1 VSKPRYPSDAKTL
14 HGIAAS
20 PSSFWLAVGLVAFAT
35 FVWAYWRTIYSLAG
49 DLNADEN
56 YSVGLLV
63 PFVALYLAWRER
75 DALRQCV
82 WRPAWWGGI
91 GLILAAQ
98 AARLYGIL
106 FLFESAER
114 YALVLTV
121 VGVVLLIA
129 GWQVFRRLLWVLLF
143 LFLMVPLPGRV
154 HNMISGPLQTQAATG
169 AVFLL
174 EVFGASVHRT
184 GNVLTVNGAEV
195 AVAEACSGLRMLTA
209 FVVVAATLAY
219 LVKRPRWQKAV
230 LVISSVPVAI
240 ACNLSRLCV
249 TAVLFAM
256 GFGKLAE
263 TFFHDFAGLAM
274 MPLAVLILAG
284 ELAVMKKLV
293 VPDSPAAPPAAL
305 RKPPGRAAVGEKA

>member
-1 VSKPRYPSDAKTL
+1 VKAL

-20 PSSFWLAVGLVAFAT
+20 LPSFWLAVGLVALAT
-35 FVWAYWRTIYSLAG
+35 LVWAYWTTIYALTR

-75 DALRQCV
+75 DALRQCA
-82 WRPAWWGGI
+82 WRPAWWGGT

-98 AARLYGIL
+98 AARFYGLDSLI
-106 FLFESAER
+106 ESAER

-121 VGVVLLIA
+121 VGMVLLVA
-129 GWQVFRRLLWVLLF
+129 GSQVFRRLLWVLLF

-174 EVFGASVHRT
+174 EVLGASVHRT

-230 LVISSVPVAI
+230 LVVSSVPVAI
-240 ACNLSRLCV
+240 LCNLARLCI
-249 TAVLFAM
+249 TAELFAM
-256 GFGKLAE
+256 GFGKAAE

-284 ELAVMKKLV
+284 ELALMKKLV
-293 VPDSPAAPPAAL
+293 VPDPQAPSQKPAH
-305 RKPPGRAAVGEKA
+305 RAAVGE

>member
-1 VSKPRYPSDAKTL
+1 VAKLRYPSDLKAL
-14 HGIAAS
+14 HGFAMS
-20 PSSFWLAVGLVAFAT
+20 LSSFWLAVGLAALAT
-35 FVWAYWRTIYSLAG
+35 LVWAYWTTIYALTR
-49 DLNADEN
+49 DLYADEN

-75 DALRQCV
+75 DALRQCA

-98 AARLYGIL
+98 AARFYGL
-106 FLFESAER
+106 DSLVESAER

-121 VGVVLLIA
+121 AGMVLLIA
-129 GWQVFRRLLWVLLF
+129 GWQVFGRLLWVLLF

-174 EVFGASVHRT
+174 EVLGASVHRT
-184 GNVLTVNGAEV
+184 GNVLTVNGTEV

-230 LVISSVPVAI
+230 LVASSVPVAI
-240 ACNLSRLCV
+240 LCNLARLCV
-249 TAVLFAM
+249 TAELFAM
-256 GFGKLAE
+256 GFGAAAE

-284 ELAVMKKLV
+284 ELALMKRVV
-293 VPDSPAAPPAAL
+293 VPDPQAPAPSAKPAH
-305 RKPPGRAAVGEKA
+305 RAGLGQKM

>member
-1 VSKPRYPSDAKTL
+1 MSKPRYPSDVRAL

-20 PSSFWLAVGLVAFAT
+20 LPSFWLAVGLVAFAT
-35 FVWAYWRTIYSLAG
+35 FVWAYWRTIYALTG

-75 DALRQCV
+75 NALRRCA

-98 AARLYGIL
+98 AARFYGL
-106 FLFESAER
+106 DALVESAER

-121 VGVVLLIA
+121 AGMVLLVA

-143 LFLMVPLPGRV
+143 LFLMVPLPGRI

-169 AVFLL
+169 AVFVL
-174 EVFGASVHRT
+174 EVLGASVHRT

-209 FVVVAATLAY
+209 FIVVAATLAY

-230 LVISSVPVAI
+230 LVVSSVPVAI
-240 ACNLSRLCV
+240 LCNLARLCI
-249 TAVLFAM
+249 TAELFAM
-256 GFGKLAE
+256 GFGEAAK

-274 MPLAVLILAG
+274 MPLAVLILAA
-284 ELAVMKKLV
+284 ELALMKKLV
-293 VPDSPAAPPAAL
+293 VPDPQAPVPAQKPAP
-305 RKPPGRAAVGEKA
+305 RAAVGEKV

>member
-1 VSKPRYPSDAKTL
+1 MAKPRYPSDLKAL
-14 HGIAAS
+14 HEITVS
-20 PSSFWLAVGLVAFAT
+20 LFQSWLAVGVVGLAILA
-35 FVWAYWRTIYSLAG
+35 WAYWATIHALAR
-49 DLNADEN
+49 DLYADDN

-63 PFVALYLAWRER
+63 PFVALYLVWRER
-75 DALRQCV
+75 DALRQCA

-98 AARLYGIL
+98 AARLYGLL
-106 FLFESAER
+106 FLFGSAER

-121 VGVVLLIA
+121 VGMVLLIG
-129 GWQVFRRLLWVLLF
+129 GWRVFRRLLWVLLF
-143 LFLMVPLPGRV
+143 LFLVVPLPGRV
-154 HNMISGPLQTQAATG
+154 HNMISGPLQTQATTA

-184 GNVLTVNGAEV
+184 GNVLSVNGAEV

-209 FVVVAATLAY
+209 FVVVAATLAF

-240 ACNLSRLCV
+240 VCNLARLCI
-249 TAVLFAM
+249 TAELFAM

-263 TFFHDFAGLAM
+263 TFFHDFAGLMM
-274 MPLAVLILAG
+274 MPLAVLILAA
-284 ELAVMKKLV
+284 ELALMKKLV
-293 VPDSPAAPPAAL
+293 VPDAQAPAPSRGPA
-305 RKPPGRAAVGEKA
+305 RRAAAGEEP

>member
-1 VSKPRYPSDAKTL
+1 VKAL

-20 PSSFWLAVGLVAFAT
+20 LPSFWLAVGLVAFAT
-35 FVWAYWRTIYSLAG
+35 FVWAYWTTIYALAR

-63 PFVALYLAWRER
+63 PFVALYLVWRER
-75 DALRQCV
+75 DALRQCTR
-82 WRPAWWGGI
+82 RPAWWGGI

-98 AARLYGIL
+98 AARFYGL
-106 FLFESAER
+106 DSLVESAER

-121 VGVVLLIA
+121 VGMVLLIA

-154 HNMISGPLQTQAATG
+154 HNMVSGPLQTQAATG

-174 EVFGASVHRT
+174 EVLGASVHRT
-184 GNVLTVNGAEV
+184 GNVLAVNGTEV

-209 FVVVAATLAY
+209 FIVVAATLAY

-230 LVISSVPVAI
+230 LVVSSVPVAI
-240 ACNLSRLCV
+240 LCNLARLCI
-249 TAVLFAM
+249 TAELFAM
-256 GFGKLAE
+256 GFGKMAE

-284 ELAVMKKLV
+284 ELALMKKLV
-293 VPDSPAAPPAAL
+293 VPDPLAPAP
-305 RKPPGRAAVGEKA
+305 RATVGEKV

>member
-1 VSKPRYPSDAKTL
+1 MAKLRYPSDVKAL
-14 HGIAAS
+14 HGITAS
-20 PSSFWLAVGLVAFAT
+20 LSQTWLAVGVVGLIT
-35 FVWAYWRTIYSLAG
+35 LTWTYWTTIYALAR

-82 WRPAWWGGI
+82 RRPAWWGGI

-98 AARLYGIL
+98 AARLYGLL

-114 YALVLTV
+114 YALILTII
-121 VGVVLLIA
+121 GVVLLIA
-129 GWQVFRRLLWVLLF
+129 GWRVFHRLLWVLLF
-143 LFLMVPLPGRV
+143 LFLMVPLPGRA
-154 HNMISGPLQTQAATG
+154 HNMISGPLQTLATTA

-174 EVFGASVHRT
+174 EVFGASVHRA
-184 GNVLTVNGAEV
+184 GNVLTVNGTEV

-209 FVVVAATLAY
+209 FVVVAGTLAF

-230 LVISSVPVAI
+230 LVISSVPVAMV
-240 ACNLSRLCV
+240 CNLARLCI
-249 TAVLFAM
+249 TAQLFAM
-256 GFGKLAE
+256 GFGEAAE
-263 TFFHDFAGLAM
+263 TFFHDFAGLLM

-284 ELAVMKKLV
+284 ELWLMRKLV
-293 VPDSPAAPPAAL
+293 VPDPPAMSGHSVAKPKTAL
-305 RKPPGRAAVGEKA
+305 GQDA